1 MLMPDS
7 YMYYLMITFTQHG
20 LSHKLKTK
28 VKLVKPIF
36 QNNLGTLYQNFY
48 KNILY
53 FNPLHVHVYDIIIYK
68 LWWCTWC
75 CNQWLFCLVS
85 LRSRTP
91 SCSHSLSLLH
101 EQVPAHLV
109 YKPEKWNVTFKCLL
123 ANSIVFFNSIRCN
136 QLRLLCQSNS

>member
-7 YMYYLMITFTQHG
+7 YMYYLMITFTQLG

-53 FNPLHVHVYDIIIYK
+53 FNPLYVHVYDIIIYK
-68 LWWCTWC
+68 L
-75 CNQWLFCLVS
+75 
-85 LRSRTP
+85 
-91 SCSHSLSLLH
+91 
-101 EQVPAHLV
+101 
-109 YKPEKWNVTFKCLL
+109 
-123 ANSIVFFNSIRCN
+123 
-136 QLRLLCQSNS
+136 

>member
-7 YMYYLMITFTQHG
+7 YMYYLMITFTQLG

-68 LWWCTWC
+68 L
-75 CNQWLFCLVS
+75 
-85 LRSRTP
+85 
-91 SCSHSLSLLH
+91 
-101 EQVPAHLV
+101 
-109 YKPEKWNVTFKCLL
+109 
-123 ANSIVFFNSIRCN
+123 
-136 QLRLLCQSNS
+136 

>member
-7 YMYYLMITFTQHG
+7 YTYYLMITFTQHG

-53 FNPLHVHVYDIIIYK
+53 FNPLLK
-68 LWWCTWC
+68 L
-75 CNQWLFCLVS
+75 
-85 LRSRTP
+85 
-91 SCSHSLSLLH
+91 
-101 EQVPAHLV
+101 
-109 YKPEKWNVTFKCLL
+109 
-123 ANSIVFFNSIRCN
+123 
-136 QLRLLCQSNS
+136 